1 MEFDKQVAVVTGA
14 GRGLG
19 RAHALMLA
27 SRGCRVV
34 VNDLGGSVTGGSA
47 VDDKGLRVAVRD
59 ELQKLPP
66 SPEPADEVVA
76 EIRRAG
82 GEAVANYDSV
92 EDGAAIVQ
100 TALDS
105 FGQIDIVVCN
115 AGIVRTKYFGDY
127 DDNDWHTLMGV
138 HLHGAFAV
146 VRAAWPHL
154 KEQDHGRIVL
164 TGSSAG
170 LYGQNLQAGCET
182 AAPAAPAPA
191 PASSDARRCLARRR
205 REECDD
211 WPGPR
216 PFRGGH
222 ALPHQREC
230 RVPGCQLP
238 HDGSDEPR
246 GAQRAGLGQGPARRR
261 RDGPDGAGVRVGSGD
276 IPVPPQL
283 RFERM
288 LLPRAQ
294 STRTPLST
302 VPVLVYMLTRG
313 VWTPGRGRVVRQGG
327 VHPGQR
333 PRTRRGRAA
342 GPLARLSR
350 GSCARF

>member
-1 MEFDKQVAVVTGA
+1 MEFDGQVAVVTGA

-66 SPEPADEVVA
+66 SSEPADEVVA

-138 HLHGAFAV
+138 HLHGAFTV
-146 VRAAWPHL
+146 VRAAWPHF

-182 AAPAAPAPA
+182 TAQLLLLLLLLHLTRAVDSADGAAKNAMTGLARVLSVEGKRYHINVNVVCPAA
-191 PASSDARRCLARRR
+191 SSRMTDPTNLEVRR
-205 REECDD
+205 
-211 WPGPR
+211 GPDS
-216 PFRGGH
+216 GK
-222 ALPHQREC
+222 ALPGGDAMDRMAPEYVSALVTYLCHHSCDSSGCFYHVRRALAPLC
-230 RVPGCQLP
+230 RQSLCLP
-238 HDGSDEPR
+238 
-246 GAQRAGLGQGPARRR
+246 
-261 RDGPDGAGVRVGSGD
+261 
-276 IPVPPQL
+276 
-283 RFERM
+283 
-288 LLPRAQ
+288 
-294 STRTPLST
+294 T
-302 VPVLVYMLTRG
+302 
-313 VWTPGRGRVVRQGG
+313 
-327 VHPGQR
+327 
-333 PRTRRGRAA
+333 
-342 GPLARLSR
+342 
-350 GSCARF
+350 C